1 MISEKS
7 AVISILFIISPRA
20 AHYRLSKR
28 ASPTQKYSFWSK
40 IQIGT
45 LFVTQSATIK
55 TFPAMKSFIL
65 LSILVFGIMGATIA
79 RPRHNIDNRTVTNL
93 DINRYMGRWYEI
105 ARFDHPFERG
115 MERCVADYR
124 LLPDG
129 SVEVLNSGYK
139 EGKHRVSRGKAKTT
153 SLPGELKV
161 TFFIFPAPDK
171 VMELGDNYEWSI
183 VGSSSPN
190 YLWILSRTPTLPDS
204 VQVDLLERCKRRGYD
219 IEELIF
225 VPQE

>member
-1 MISEKS
+1 MKNGTKDGVLIHLFRFKIFMTVVLLLLTMLLVACVYNAGRDTIDRSTVKNFDLKS
-7 AVISILFIISPRA
+7 
-20 AHYRLSKR
+20 
-28 ASPTQKYSFWSK
+28 
-40 IQIGT
+40 
-45 LFVTQSATIK
+45 
-55 TFPAMKSFIL
+55 
-65 LSILVFGIMGATIA
+65 
-79 RPRHNIDNRTVTNL
+79 
-93 DINRYMGRWYEI
+93 YMGRWYEI

-139 EGKHRVSRGKAKTT
+139 EGKHRVSRGKAKKT

-161 TFFIFPAPDK
+161 TFFIFPAPYK

-204 VQVDLLERCKRRGYD
+204 VQADLLERCKRRGYD

-225 VPQE
+225 VPHE

>member
-1 MISEKS
+1 
-7 AVISILFIISPRA
+7 
-20 AHYRLSKR
+20 
-28 ASPTQKYSFWSK
+28 
-40 IQIGT
+40 
-45 LFVTQSATIK
+45 
-55 TFPAMKSFIL
+55 MKSFIL

-139 EGKHRVSRGKAKTT
+139 EGKHRVSRGKAKKT

>member
-1 MISEKS
+1 MKAFIL
-7 AVISILFIISPRA
+7 ISILA
-20 AHYRLSKR
+20 
-28 ASPTQKYSFWSK
+28 
-40 IQIGT
+40 IG
-45 LFVTQSATIK
+45 L
-55 TFPAMKSFIL
+55 
-65 LSILVFGIMGATIA
+65 MGAAIA
-79 RPRHNIDNRTVTNL
+79 HPRHNIDNRTVTHL
-93 DINRYMGRWYEI
+93 DLNRYMGRWYEI

-139 EGKHRVSRGKAKTT
+139 AGKHKVSRGKAKAT

-161 TFFIFPAPDK
+161 TFFLFPAPYK
-171 VMELGDNYEWSI
+171 VMELDDNYQWSI

-204 VQVDLLERCKRRGYD
+204 VQTDLLERCKRRGYD